1 MKKLLSMILA
11 VAVIMSVLCV
21 SVSAEEATE
30 LTAAEKNEILL
41 RNADANGD
49 GFYSTADVTV
59 LLKAAAG
66 TGDDKDSFDVNSD
79 GVTSLEDAIM
89 LLKHTSGIEPLLSNE
104 EAVEL
109 FNAKVNAVK
118 NRDKGLPGF
127 EKTITATCN
136 SMKITQDV
144 QASGLASLVAGQMAC
159 TDLEYDKYVDK
170 MVGLMSSGNMT
181 AEDKENIEAMKQSA
195 KDYRKPQVEVVE
207 AVAGDYVDHFLD
219 FPRDAMNTASEIT
232 TADISSVSYTMSGGN
247 IVFTLKLPNKTYTS
261 LSAFNANPYAKVM
274 NVVEF
279 DEDDGSKVN
288 KIELKNGS
296 VVVKFDAQTGAMKNA
311 NYSYNYYS
319 DISAPEQSQTDSDF
333 GTVTVKLKTKTT
345 ATVTESVVF

>member
-1 MKKLLSMILA
+1 MILA

-109 FNAKVNAVK
+109 FNAKLNAVK
-118 NRDKGLPGF
+118 TDKPGF
-127 EKTITATCN
+127 QKTTTATCN

-170 MVGLMSSGNMT
+170 MVGFMGSGNIS
-181 AEDKENIEAMKQSA
+181 AEAKENIEAMKQSA
-195 KDYRKPQVEVVE
+195 KDYKKPQTEVVE
-207 AVAGDYVDHFLD
+207 AEAGVYGDHFIK
-219 FPRDAMNTASEIT
+219 FPRYASNTASEIT

-247 IVFTLKLPNKTYTS
+247 IVFTLKLPNKSYTS
-261 LSAFNANPYAKVM
+261 LSAYNANPYAKVM

-279 DEDDGSKVN
+279 DESDGSKVN
-288 KIELKNGS
+288 RVELKNGT
-296 VVVKFDAQTGAMKNA
+296 VVVKFDSQTGAMKNV
-311 NYSYNYYS
+311 NYSYSYYS
-319 DISAPEQSQTDSDF
+319 DISAPEQSQSDSDF

>member
-1 MKKLLSMILA
+1 MILA

-66 TGDDKDSFDVNSD
+66 TGEDKDSFDVNSD

-109 FNAKVNAVK
+109 FNAKLNAVK
-118 NRDKGLPGF
+118 NRDTGLPGF

-170 MVGLMSSGNMT
+170 MVALMGSGNMS

-232 TADISSVSYTMSGGN
+232 TADISSVSYTMS
-247 IVFTLKLPNKTYTS
+247 
-261 LSAFNANPYAKVM
+261 
-274 NVVEF
+274 
-279 DEDDGSKVN
+279 DDGSKVN
-288 KIELKNGS
+288 KIELKNGT
-296 VVVKFDAQTGAMKNA
+296 VVVKFDSQTGAMKNA

-319 DISAPEQSQTDSDF
+319 DISAPEQSQSDLDF

>member
-1 MKKLLSMILA
+1 MILA

-41 RNADANGD
+41 RNADTNGD

-109 FNAKVNAVK
+109 FNAKLNAVK
-118 NRDKGLPGF
+118 NRDTGLPGF

-136 SMKITQDV
+136 SMKITQEV
-144 QASGLASLVAGQMAC
+144 EGTSLAVSLLAGQMSC

-170 MVGLMSSGNMT
+170 MVALMGSGNLS

-195 KDYRKPQVEVVE
+195 KDYKKPQTEIVE

-247 IVFTLKLPNKTYTS
+247 IVFTLKLPNKSYTS
-261 LSAFNANPYAKVM
+261 LSAYNANPYAKVM

-288 KIELKNGS
+288 RVELKNGT
-296 VVVKFDAQTGAMKNA
+296 VVVKFDSQTGAMKNA

-319 DISAPEQSQTDSDF
+319 DVSAPEQSQTDSKF